1 MSQHEERIAE
11 LQREGFELYHRCE
24 QWKKA
29 LERIQGATND
39 PLILQI
45 IKQTLRGYA

>member
-11 LQREGFELYHRCE
+11 LQRAGFELYHRCE

-29 LERIQGATND
+29 LKQIEQLTDD
-39 PLILQI
+39 PVILRI
-45 IKQTLRGYA
+45 IKTTMEK

>member
-29 LERIQGATND
+29 LLNIQQLTDD
-39 PLILQI
+39 PVILRI
-45 IKQTLRGYA
+45 IKTTMEK